1 MKYEINNNNIIV
13 SCSSLDQEDLVF
25 FKELLPVLN
34 MPIEAA
40 NYSTNLIVFISK
52 KNNVA
57 FNRDRLPIEVSVSSS
72 LWEFSFCFTDEFY
85 DIVSDYEISFEGKHR
100 IFNPET
106 QQWELQGGISL
117 HSKNFTVYKNFLS
130 DFNIVTQEG
139 KTLFLQY
146 NPELTNYKYHYEDS
160 VTTTLGGKYPV
171 IRRNGQQKYRSF
183 QIGALIALS
192 AENIPFLSEN
202 AQSLI
207 QNIELYPIDNYSKQA
222 YKEKIVRDEILS
234 CLMSD
239 KIVLFRSGPEGNIIV
254 RLTNVSLT
262 PNKTLDRN
270 IYNFTATATEVLEG
284 TEENW
289 KNLRILERG
298 SDYARVRPV
307 EATD

>member
-40 NYSTNLIVFISK
+40 NYSTELRVSVSA
-52 KNNVA
+52 KNNDS
-57 FNRDRLPIEVSVSSS
+57 FIRYSLPIEVSVSNS

-85 DIVSDYEISFEGKHR
+85 DIVSNYKIQFEGKHR
-100 IFNPET
+100 TFNAET
-106 QQWELQGGISL
+106 QQWELQNGTSIHL
-117 HSKNFTVYKNFLS
+117 KNLIVYKNFLS

-171 IRRNGQQKYRSF
+171 VRRNGQQKYRSF
-183 QIGALIALS
+183 QIGALIAYTL
-192 AENIPFLSEN
+192 ENAPFLSQE
-202 AQSLI
+202 AQDLI
-207 QNIELYPIDNYSKQA
+207 QNIELYPIDDYSKQA
-222 YKEKIVRDEILS
+222 YKEKIVREEILS
-234 CLMSD
+234 CLTND

-254 RLTNVSLT
+254 RLTNITLT
-262 PNKTLDRN
+262 SNKSLDRN
-270 IYNFTATATEVLEG
+270 IYSFTATATEVLES

-289 KNLRILERG
+289 KNLRMLKGE
-298 SDYARVRPV
+298 DYGTVRKP
-307 EATD
+307 EAID